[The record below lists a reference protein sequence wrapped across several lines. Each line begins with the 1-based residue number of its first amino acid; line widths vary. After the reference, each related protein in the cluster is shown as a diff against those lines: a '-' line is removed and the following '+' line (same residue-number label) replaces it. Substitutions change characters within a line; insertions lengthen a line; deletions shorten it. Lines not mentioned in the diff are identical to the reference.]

1 MLNLRTVNIDKL
13 SCLWLF
19 TIFLTI
25 AAPFSFYHLFK
36 GSVQLFYILAVLF
49 SLTYLRKTKVNATCA
64 ILLSL
69 SALYINI
76 QSLFISGEI
85 YGYQYFLSLPVIICF
100 LLLPQKNKLQIQN
113 VFIKGFAILIA
124 ISLFEYVIYLSTGR
138 ALIQREVLRVE
149 SDGVQ
154 YFYHLLFNL
163 IKYDNL
169 IPRFQFVCDE
179 PGRLGTL
186 CAFLV
191 FLTHN
196 TNYRKEQI
204 VFLLAGLFSLS
215 FAFYVLLALSL
226 LYFLKSK
233 FVTMLFFLVI
243 LGIICFY
250 SFQESIEKLIFARL
264 ENFEGRETYSMKVAI
279 ERMFANN
286 EEWFGYGISAP
297 MPDGVGEGNTV
308 GVIRELYKVG
318 VIGIVIVLLQYVYI
332 LIKFN
337 GKTFRTLMFVVIF
350 LASYYQR
357 SHIYDLAYLAIFFPF
372 PSEK

>member
-49 SLTYLRKTKVNATCA
+49 SLMYLRKTKVNATCT
-64 ILLSL
+64 ILLLL

-100 LLLPQKNKLQIQN
+100 LLLPQKNKVQIQN

-138 ALIQREVLRVE
+138 ALIQREVLRIE

-163 IKYDNL
+163 VKYDNF

-186 CAFLV
+186 CVFLV

-233 FVTMLFFLVI
+233 FVIILLFSVI
-243 LGIICFY
+243 LGICFY
-250 SFQESIEKLIFARL
+250 CFQESIEKLIFTRL

-279 ERMFANN
+279 GRMFANN

-297 MPDGVGEGNTV
+297 MPDGDGEGNTV

-318 VIGIVIVLLQYVYI
+318 VIGIVIVLLQYVYM

-337 GKTFRTLMFVVIF
+337 GKTFRTLMFIVIF

-372 PSEK
+372 PSKK

>member
-36 GSVQLFYILAVLF
+36 GSVQSFYILAVLF
-49 SLTYLRKTKVNATCA
+49 SLTYLRKTKVNATCT
-64 ILLSL
+64 ILLLL

-100 LLLPQKNKLQIQN
+100 LLLPQKNKVQIQN

-124 ISLFEYVIYLSTGR
+124 ISLFEYVTYLLTGR
-138 ALIQREVLRVE
+138 ALIQREVLRIE

-163 IKYDNL
+163 VKYDNL

-186 CAFLV
+186 CVFLV

-226 LYFLKSK
+226 SYFLKSN
-233 FVTMLFFLVI
+233 FVTILFFLVI
-243 LGIICFY
+243 LGICFY
-250 SFQESIEKLIFARL
+250 CFQESIEKLIFARL

-279 ERMFANN
+279 SRMFANN

-297 MPDGVGEGNTV
+297 MPDGAGEGNTV

-318 VIGIVIVLLQYVYI
+318 VIGIVIVLLQYVYM

-337 GKTFRTLMFVVIF
+337 DKTFRTLMFIVIF

-357 SHIYDLAYLAIFFPF
+357 SHIHDLAYLAIFFPF
-372 PSEK
+372 PSKK

>member
-1 MLNLRTVNIDKL
+1 MLNLRTVNIDRL

-49 SLTYLRKTKVNATCA
+49 SLTYLRKTKVNATCT
-64 ILLSL
+64 IFLSL

-100 LLLPQKNKLQIQN
+100 LLLPQKNKAQIQN

-124 ISLFEYVIYLSTGR
+124 ISLFEYVTYLSTGR
-138 ALIQREVLRVE
+138 ALMQREVLRVE
-149 SDGVQ
+149 SDGIQ

-186 CAFLV
+186 CIFLV

-226 LYFLKSK
+226 LYFFKSK
-233 FVTMLFFLVI
+233 FVTILFFLVI
-243 LGIICFY
+243 LGIVCFY

-318 VIGIVIVLLQYVYI
+318 VIGIVIVLLQYVYM